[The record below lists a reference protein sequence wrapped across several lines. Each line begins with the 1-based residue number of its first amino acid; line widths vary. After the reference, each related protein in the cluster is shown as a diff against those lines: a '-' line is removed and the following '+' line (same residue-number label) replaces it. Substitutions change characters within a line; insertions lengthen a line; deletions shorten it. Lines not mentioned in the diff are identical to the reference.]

1 MREILFAVG
10 GQRGKQKLLQNF
22 FNFSMSKKKVSLEH
36 THKNTQ
42 SRNYTGKKQITGKN
56 KTSCCGRPVVD

>member
-22 FNFSMSKKKVSLEH
+22 SISKKKVSLEH